1 MVIYSNDSEVN
12 FSQGVMLIFDFW
24 WQHLPENLAPP
35 QKNLKISKPHP
46 PLAKNIFKI

>member
-12 FSQGVMLIFDFW
+12 FSQGIMLIFDIW

-35 QKNLKISKPHP
+35 QKNLKI
-46 PLAKNIFKI
+46 